1 MSDRDSFSNISYH
14 VGGDWR
20 TYCHTYPDRAPIF
33 AIAAGQS
40 AVTISVPGRTADKA
54 AVEFARAMVLDA
66 QTFAA
71 EMERLY
77 AAQAD
82 TDHDSNSNSKA
93 DDDSAA

>member
-1 MSDRDSFSNISYH
+1 VSGDRDSFSNVSYH

-33 AIAAGQS
+33 AIAAGRS
-40 AVTISVPGRTADKA
+40 AVTISVPNRTADKA

-66 QTFAA
+66 QLFAA

-82 TDHDSNSNSKA
+82 TDDSNSKA
-93 DDDSAA
+93 DDGSAA

>member
-1 MSDRDSFSNISYH
+1 MSGDRDSFSNISYH

-20 TYCHTYPDRAPIF
+20 TYCHTYEDRAPIF
-33 AIAAGQS
+33 AIAAGRS
-40 AVTISVPGRTADKA
+40 AVTISVPGRIADKA

-71 EMERLY
+71 EMEGY

-82 TDHDSNSNSKA
+82 NGNSNDKA
-93 DDDSAA
+93 DDSAA

>member
-1 MSDRDSFSNISYH
+1 MSDGDRESFSNVSYH

-33 AIAAGQS
+33 AIAAGRS
-40 AVTISVPGRTADKA
+40 AVTISVPNRTADKA

-66 QTFAA
+66 QLFAA

-77 AAQAD
+77 AAQSD
-82 TDHDSNSNSKA
+82 TSDDSNSKA
-93 DDDSAA
+93 DDSGSA

>member
-1 MSDRDSFSNISYH
+1 MSDDRGSFSNISYH

-33 AIAAGQS
+33 AIAAGRS
-40 AVTISVPGRTADKA
+40 AVTISVPNRTADKA

-77 AAQAD
+77 AAQSD
-82 TDHDSNSNSKA
+82 TGTDSDSKA
-93 DDDSAA
+93 DGDGSA

>member
-1 MSDRDSFSNISYH
+1 MSDHRDSFSNLSYH

-33 AIAAGQS
+33 AIAAGRS
-40 AVTISVPGRTADKA
+40 AVTISVPNRIADKA

-66 QTFAA
+66 QLFAA

-77 AAQAD
+77 AAQAG
-82 TDHDSNSNSKA
+82 TDDSSSKA
-93 DDDSAA
+93 DDGSTA

>member
-1 MSDRDSFSNISYH
+1 MSDGDRDSFSNFSYH
-14 VGGDWR
+14 VGEDWR

-33 AIAAGQS
+33 AIAAGRS
-40 AVTISVPGRTADKA
+40 AVTISVPNRTADKA

-82 TDHDSNSNSKA
+82 TDDNSNSKA
-93 DDDSAA
+93 DDGSAA

>member
-1 MSDRDSFSNISYH
+1 MSGRDSFSNLSYH

-33 AIAAGQS
+33 AISAGRS
-40 AVTISVPGRTADKA
+40 AVTISVPGRVADEA

-71 EMERLY
+71 EMERRY
-77 AAQAD
+77 VVQALGG
-82 TDHDSNSNSKA
+82 
-93 DDDSAA
+93 

>member
-1 MSDRDSFSNISYH
+1 MSGDRDSFSNFSYH

-33 AIAAGQS
+33 AIAAGKS
-40 AVTISVPGRTADKA
+40 AVTISVPNRTADKA
-54 AVEFARAMVLDA
+54 AVEFARAMVLDV

-77 AAQAD
+77 AAQSG
-82 TDHDSNSNSKA
+82 TDVSNSKA
-93 DDDSAA
+93 DDNPA

>member
-1 MSDRDSFSNISYH
+1 VSGDRDSFSNFSYH

-33 AIAAGQS
+33 AIAAGRS
-40 AVTISVPGRTADKA
+40 AVTISVPNRIADKA

-66 QTFAA
+66 QLFAA

-77 AAQAD
+77 AAQD
-82 TDHDSNSNSKA
+82 HTDNSDDKA
-93 DDDSAA
+93 DDDGSA